1 LTKGKQRRWRHCL
14 SAAFYLLVGCQQQM
28 AVQPS
33 PRPDRVN
40 SFFPDGETTRPLVPG
55 TVARGHLHWGQP
67 VFTGTAPGEPDVRTL
82 LAERIAAEARGNFK
96 AASKNPELDAFPF
109 PIDRQ
114 TLKLGQNRY
123 MIYCIVCHDALG
135 TGHGKIVERGY
146 TPPPSFHTEE
156 LRKAPPGHFFTVITY
171 GHGSMPDYR
180 QQIPPRQRWA
190 IAAYVK
196 ALQLSQHFPEKELPA
211 DLRARLEAAK
221 AQGGK
226 PQ

>member
-55 TVARGHLHWGQP
+55 TVARGHLRWGQP

-123 MIYCIVCHDALG
+123 MIYCIVCHDAL
-135 TGHGKIVERGY
+135 
-146 TPPPSFHTEE
+146 
-156 LRKAPPGHFFTVITY
+156 PGHFFTVITY